1 MCSVRFGLNFA
12 ENVKPSC
19 SISEQEG
26 FIMKQTIESRYDW
39 SKISSDG
46 RDAGRFRLGQ
56 VAQNSATVMPSTSLN
71 N

>member
-1 MCSVRFGLNFA
+1 
-12 ENVKPSC
+12 
-19 SISEQEG
+19 
-26 FIMKQTIESRYDW
+26 MKQTIESRYDW